1 MNFTT
6 TVIPGVRAFASTL
19 RVKLCRE
26 RLASARACTP
36 FSSPSSPAKAQP
48 RAHWRVCP
56 MTGQL
61 QQRWRMNDNQDPQS
75 WSVARLLL
83 GLNFWTGSFN

>member
-6 TVIPGVRAFASTL
+6 TLMPGVRAFASTL

-26 RLASARACTP
+26 RLASARACAP
-36 FSSPSSPAKAQP
+36 FASPSSPAKAQP

-61 QQRWRMNDNQDPQS
+61 QQRWSMDDSQDPQS
-75 WSVARLLL
+75 WSIARMLL
-83 GLNFWTGSFN
+83 GLNLGTCSFN

>member
-6 TVIPGVRAFASTL
+6 TVMPGVRAFASTL

-26 RLASARACTP
+26 RLASARACAP
-36 FSSPSSPAKAQP
+36 FTSPSSPAKAQP

-61 QQRWRMNDNQDPQS
+61 QQRWSMDDTQDPQS
-75 WSVARLLL
+75 WSITRMLL
-83 GLNFWTGSFN
+83 GLNLGTCSFN

>member
-6 TVIPGVRAFASTL
+6 TVMPGVRAFASTL

-26 RLASARACTP
+26 RLASARACAP
-36 FSSPSSPAKAQP
+36 FTSPSFPAKAQP

-61 QQRWRMNDNQDPQS
+61 QQRWSMDDSQDPQS
-75 WSVARLLL
+75 WSIARMLL
-83 GLNFWTGSFN
+83 GLNLGTYSFN